1 MDIRLGWIAAVGAF
15 LLVLARMS
23 TLLTAG
29 AGSVGWTLILTASF
43 VLGAA
48 GSIGAL
54 LAGARL
60 WLVVAVAL
68 IGSALALARTAAG
81 STLILGVIPTGE
93 TLAAVSEEMP
103 KALELIRFGAPPV
116 LAIAGLIAVL
126 ASVFWIL
133 GGIVGFGSS
142 KRRPMLMA
150 IPLIAFYLILAT
162 LDRNPPNWY
171 WPAGLALIAAL
182 AMLAGRVRRATGRAR
197 SIDSGNVIRPTG
209 RGLPAAVVTLV
220 VATAI
225 LSTSSLAA
233 VVPESG
239 LVTWRNASG
248 FSGLF
253 GGFSINLFTSMQ
265 QDLVG
270 NNATVAF
277 VAKVSEP
284 APPNADLYWK
294 LITLDA
300 FDGEFW
306 LPGDLRLGRPL
317 GEVGW
322 EADEFRFRGS
332 TVLVNQNIEIYALR
346 QNFLPLLYSPVALTT
361 EDVVLA
367 DSYRAREDGSINF
380 DTRTSQNLGYSVTS
394 RVPVPDLASL
404 ATDDGQLSPIFARAV
419 EDGVIRLAPT
429 AGAPPTVPARSLER
443 YTELPDNLG
452 PEIAALAA
460 TETQFGSTPFE
471 KVLLLESFFRFRN
484 FVYDATAS
492 TGHTSLDLT
501 EWLTV
506 PESLNHRKGYC
517 EQFATAMAVM
527 ARTLDIPSRVVLG
540 FAPGDVQPQPDG
552 SDLIVVRALHGHAWV
567 EVFLPSQG
575 WVRFDPT
582 PRGDEINP
590 SFVEGVGFE
599 PADYLP
605 APGTPVPGQNVP
617 TSPPAL
623 PPGFE
628 DPGVDPGLG
637 LPGAGLA
644 GVPLTA
650 WLTSLG
656 LVTILMAIIPT
667 LKALRR
673 RRRLARLKHGDIG
686 AAWAEI
692 TDRLA
697 DLGYQLDPS
706 RTPRETAISIDR
718 ALLPLAF
725 RLSADVYGERI
736 AEDREAVFHDAE
748 ARIRRDLNRWQ
759 WWWAS
764 VQPRSLIRSTARGRI
779 SDRLPAI
786 PR

>member
-1 MDIRLGWIAAVGAF
+1 MDIRLGWLAALGAF
-15 LLVLARMS
+15 LLVLARMG
-23 TLLTAG
+23 TLLAAG
-29 AGSVGWTLILTASF
+29 SGSVGWTLILTASF

-60 WLVVAVAL
+60 WLIVIVAL
-68 IGSALALARTAAG
+68 IGSALAMARTAAG
-81 STLILGVIPTGE
+81 STLVLGVIPTGE
-93 TLAAVSEEMP
+93 TLATLSDEIA

-133 GGIVGFGSS
+133 GGIVGYGSA
-142 KRRPMLMA
+142 KRRPMLMV
-150 IPLIAFYLILAT
+150 IPLIAFYLVLAT
-162 LDRNPPNWY
+162 LDRNSPHWF
-171 WPAGLALIAAL
+171 WPAGLALVAAL
-182 AMLAGRVRRATGRAR
+182 AMLAGRARRATGRAR
-197 SIDSGNVIRPTG
+197 SIDSGDVIRPTG
-209 RGLPAAVVTLV
+209 RGLPVVVVTLV

-225 LSTSSLAA
+225 FATSTLAA

-239 LVTWRNASG
+239 LVSWRNASG
-248 FSGLF
+248 FSGLL

-270 NNATVAF
+270 NNRTVAF
-277 VAKVSEP
+277 VAAVSEP
-284 APPNADLYWK
+284 APPNGDLYWK

-306 LPGDLRLGRPL
+306 LPGDLRLSRPL

-322 EADEFRFRGS
+322 EADEFTFRGN
-332 TVLVNQNIEIYALR
+332 TVRVNQNIEIYALR

-361 EDVVLA
+361 DDLILA
-367 DSYRAREDGSINF
+367 DSFRARADGSINF
-380 DTRTSQNLGYSVTS
+380 DTRTSQSLEYSITS

-404 ATDDGQLSPIFARAV
+404 ATVNGQLSPIFDKAV
-419 EDGVIRLAPT
+419 EDGVIQLAPT
-429 AGAPPTVPARSLER
+429 AGAPPAIPARLLER

-452 PEIAALAA
+452 TDIGALAA
-460 TETQFGSTPFE
+460 TQTQRGSTPFE
-471 KVLLLESFFRFRN
+471 KMLLLESFFRSTN

-492 TGHTSLDLT
+492 SGHSSLDLT
-501 EWLTV
+501 EWLTD
-506 PESLNHRKGYC
+506 PESRNYRRGYC

-567 EVFLPSQG
+567 EVFFPGQG

-599 PADYLP
+599 PSDYLP
-605 APGTPVPGQNVP
+605 APGNPVPGQTVP
-617 TSPPAL
+617 TGPPVL

-628 DPGVDPGLG
+628 DPDVDRNLG
-637 LPGAGLA
+637 LPGGRLA
-644 GVPLTA
+644 GIPLTA
-650 WLTSLG
+650 WLTSIA
-656 LVTILMAIIPT
+656 LVTTLVASIPGVKAI
-667 LKALRR
+667 RR
-673 RRRLARLKHGDIG
+673 RRRLARLKQGDIG

-697 DLGYQLDPS
+697 DLGHQLDPS

-736 AEDREAVFHDAE
+736 AEDREAVFHEAE
-748 ARIRRDLNRWQ
+748 ARIKRDLSRWQ

-764 VQPRSLIRSTARGRI
+764 VQLRSLIRTTVREPI
-779 SDRLPAI
+779 SDRLPAA